1 MVSRLKNKRFHL
13 SLAAKDRLR
22 GYAFLA
28 PWLIGL
34 VMIFLVPLVQSIIYA
49 FSRLDFQV
57 STGSSY
63 ALTFVGWDNF
73 KQALLRD
80 KDYPQYL
87 VQALGD
93 LLYNVPVIL
102 VFSFFVALLLKK
114 RTRGT
119 AVVKAIYFL
128 PVILSSGIF
137 LGLQNNF
144 GQDSASALEQT
155 MQSASSSI
163 SVLKS
168 MNLEKYLVEM
178 NIPQEYITLLT
189 GPIDRLYSLILSS
202 GVQIF
207 IFLAALNSISP
218 SLYEAAEVEGATG
231 WENFW
236 YITFPMTMP
245 MLLVNLI
252 FTIIDSF
259 TSVNNVVMEY
269 VYDTAFVD
277 LNFGLSS
284 AMGWFYCLILF
295 ALMGIAVG
303 IISRRVFYYT

>member
-1 MVSRLKNKRFHL
+1 MV
-13 SLAAKDRLR
+13 
-22 GYAFLA
+22 
-28 PWLIGL
+28 
-34 VMIFLVPLVQSIIYA
+34 FLVPLVQSVIYS
-49 FSRLDFQV
+49 FSRMDFHV
-57 STGSSY
+57 GDGSAYS
-63 ALTFVGWDNF
+63 LTFVGWENF
-73 KQALLRD
+73 REALLRN

-87 VQALGD
+87 VKSLGD

-114 RTRGT
+114 RSRGT

-144 GQDSASALEQT
+144 GQQSMSALEQT
-155 MQSASSSI
+155 MESASSSI
-163 SVLKS
+163 AVLKS
-168 MNLEKYLVEM
+168 MNLEKYLIEM
-178 NIPQEYITLLT
+178 NIPQEYIALLT
-189 GPIDRLYSLILSS
+189 GPIDRLYTLILSS

-218 SLYEAAEVEGATG
+218 SLYEAAEVEGATA

-252 FTIIDSF
+252 FTIVDSF

-284 AMGWFYCLILF
+284 AMGWFYCLILL
-295 ALMGIAVG
+295 AVMGIAVG
-303 IISRRVFYYT
+303 LISRRVFYYT

>member
-1 MVSRLKNKRFHL
+1 MKNKRFHL
-13 SLAAKDRLR
+13 SLSAKDRLR

-34 VMIFLVPLVQSIIYA
+34 VMVFLVPLIQSIVYA
-49 FSRLDFQV
+49 FNQLEFRV
-57 STGSSY
+57 GEGSAY
-63 ALTFVGWDNF
+63 GLRFVGWENF
-73 KQALLRD
+73 RTALLKD
-80 KDYPQYL
+80 KDFPQYL
-87 VQALGD
+87 VQTLSE

-114 RTRGT
+114 RSRGT
-119 AVVKAIYFL
+119 AIVKAIYFL

-144 GQDSASALEQT
+144 GQQSTSALEQT

-168 MNLEKYLVEM
+168 MNLEKYLIEM

-218 SLYEAAEVEGATG
+218 SLYEAAEVEGATA

-269 VYDTAFVD
+269 VYDTAFTD

-295 ALMGIAVG
+295 AVMGIAVG
-303 IISRRVFYYT
+303 VISRRVFYYT

>member
-1 MVSRLKNKRFHL
+1 MKKKKFHL

-22 GYAFLA
+22 GYAFLS
-28 PWLIGL
+28 PWLVGL
-34 VMIFLVPLVQSIIYA
+34 VLIFLVPLVQSIVYA
-49 FSRLDFQV
+49 FNQLEF
-57 STGSSY
+57 SSNSAY
-63 ALTFVGWDNF
+63 GMTFVGWENF
-73 KQALLRD
+73 RTALLKD
-80 KDYPQYL
+80 KDFPQLL
-87 VQALGD
+87 VRSLGD

-114 RTRGT
+114 RSRGT
-119 AVVKAIYFL
+119 AIVKAIYFL

-144 GQDSASALEQT
+144 GQQSMSALDQT

-163 SVLKS
+163 AALKS
-168 MNLEKYLVEM
+168 MNMEKYLMEM

-189 GPIDRLYSLILSS
+189 GPIDRLYTLILSS

-218 SLYEAAEVEGATG
+218 SLYEAAEVEGGTA

-259 TSVNNVVMEY
+259 TSTTNAVMEF
-269 VYDTAFVD
+269 VYDAAFTD

-284 AMGWFYCLILF
+284 AMGWVYCLILF
-295 ALMGIAVG
+295 AIMGIAVG
-303 IISRRVFYYT
+303 LISRRVFYYT

>member
-1 MVSRLKNKRFHL
+1 MKNKRFHL
-13 SLAAKDRLR
+13 SLTAKDRLR

-34 VMIFLVPLVQSIIYA
+34 VVVFLVPLVQSIIYA
-49 FSRLDFQV
+49 FSRLDFRV
-57 STGSSY
+57 GDRAAY

-73 KQALLRD
+73 HYALLENT
-80 KDYPQYL
+80 DYPQYL
-87 VQALGD
+87 AKALGD

-102 VFSFFVALLLKK
+102 IFSFFVALLLKR

-119 AVVKAIYFL
+119 AIVKAIYFL

-144 GQDSASALEQT
+144 GQQSVSALEQT
-155 MQSASSSI
+155 MDSAASSI

-168 MNLEKYLVEM
+168 INMEKYLIEM
-178 NIPQEYITLLT
+178 NIPQEYISLLT

-218 SLYEAAEVEGATG
+218 SLYEAAEVEGGTE

-269 VYDTAFVD
+269 VYDAAFVD

-295 ALMGIAVG
+295 AVMGIAVG
-303 IISRRVFYYT
+303 LLSRRVFYYT

>member
-1 MVSRLKNKRFHL
+1 MKNKRFHL
-13 SLAAKDRLR
+13 SLSAKDRLR

-28 PWLIGL
+28 PWLVGL
-34 VMIFLVPLVQSIIYA
+34 VMVFLVPLIQSIIYA
-49 FSRLDFQV
+49 FNSLEFRVDE
-57 STGSSY
+57 GSAY
-63 ALTFVGWDNF
+63 GLRFVGWENF
-73 KQALLRD
+73 RTALLKD
-80 KDYPQYL
+80 KDFPQYL
-87 VQALGD
+87 VQTLSE

-114 RTRGT
+114 RSRGT
-119 AVVKAIYFL
+119 AIVKAIYFL

-144 GQDSASALEQT
+144 GQQSMSALEQT

-168 MNLEKYLVEM
+168 MNLEKYLIEM
-178 NIPQEYITLLT
+178 NIPQEYISLLT

-218 SLYEAAEVEGATG
+218 SLYEAAEVEGATA

-269 VYDTAFVD
+269 VYDTAFTD

-295 ALMGIAVG
+295 AVMGIAVG
-303 IISRRVFYYT
+303 VISRRVFYYT

>member
-1 MVSRLKNKRFHL
+1 MKNKRFHL
-13 SLAAKDRLR
+13 SLTAKERLR
-22 GYAFLA
+22 GYAFLS
-28 PWLIGL
+28 PWLLGF
-34 VMIFLVPLVQSIIYA
+34 VMVFLVPLVRSGIYA
-49 FSRLDFQV
+49 FSRLDFPAD
-57 STGSSY
+57 GSSSYTLTFIGWENFHY
-63 ALTFVGWDNF
+63 AL
-73 KQALLRD
+73 LED
-80 KDYPQYL
+80 KDFPQYL
-87 VQALGD
+87 VTSLGD

-119 AVVKAIYFL
+119 TIVKAIYFL

-144 GQDSASALEQT
+144 GEQSMSALEQT

-163 SVLKS
+163 AVLKS

-178 NIPQEYITLLT
+178 NIPQEYIALLT
-189 GPIDRLYSLILSS
+189 APIDRLYSMILSS

-218 SLYEAAEVEGATG
+218 SLYEAAEVEGGTG

-236 YITFPMTMP
+236 YITFPMTLP

-259 TSVNNVVMEY
+259 TSVNNIVMEY
-269 VYDTAFVD
+269 VYDTAFAD

-303 IISRRVFYYT
+303 LISRRVFYYT

>member
-22 GYAFLA
+22 GYAFLT

-34 VMIFLVPLVQSIIYA
+34 IMVFLVPLIQSIIYA

-57 STGSSY
+57 SSGSSY

-73 KQALLRD
+73 REALLKD

-87 VQALGD
+87 VKSLGD

-114 RTRGT
+114 PGRGT

-144 GQDSASALEQT
+144 GQESMSALEQT
-155 MQSASSSI
+155 MESAASSI

-178 NIPQEYITLLT
+178 NIPQEYISLLT
-189 GPIDRLYSLILSS
+189 APIDRLYSLILSS

-218 SLYEAAEVEGATG
+218 SLYEAAEVEGCTA
-231 WENFW
+231 WESFW

-259 TSVNNVVMEY
+259 TAVNNVVMEY
-269 VYDTAFVD
+269 VYDAAFVD

-284 AMGWFYCLILF
+284 AMGWFYCLILL
-295 ALMGIAVG
+295 AVMGIAVG
-303 IISRRVFYYT
+303 LISRRVFYYT

>member
-1 MVSRLKNKRFHL
+1 MNKKRFHL
-13 SLAAKDRLR
+13 SLTTKDRLR
-22 GYAFLA
+22 GYLFLA

-34 VMIFLVPLVQSIIYA
+34 VMVFLVPLVQSIIYA
-49 FSRLDFQV
+49 FSRLDFRV
-57 STGSSY
+57 GEGASY
-63 ALTFVGWDNF
+63 ALTFVGWENF
-73 KQALLRD
+73 HYALLEN
-80 KDYPQYL
+80 KDYPQLL
-87 VQALGD
+87 VKALGD

-102 VFSFFVALLLKK
+102 VFSFFVALLLK
-114 RTRGT
+114 RPTRGT

-144 GQDSASALEQT
+144 GQQSTSALEQT
-155 MQSASSSI
+155 MNNAASSI

-168 MNLEKYLVEM
+168 MNLEKYLIEM
-178 NIPQEYITLLT
+178 NLPQEYITLLT

-218 SLYEAAEVEGATG
+218 SLYEAAEVEGGTQ

-269 VYDTAFVD
+269 VYDAAFVD

-295 ALMGIAVG
+295 VVMGIAVG
-303 IISRRVFYYT
+303 LISRRVFYYT

>member
-1 MVSRLKNKRFHL
+1 MNKKRFHL
-13 SLAAKDRLR
+13 SLTTKDRLR
-22 GYAFLA
+22 GYLFLA

-34 VMIFLVPLVQSIIYA
+34 VVVFLVPLVQSVIYA
-49 FSRLDFQV
+49 FSRLDFRV
-57 STGSSY
+57 SEGNSY
-63 ALTFVGWDNF
+63 ALAFVGWENF
-73 KQALLRD
+73 RYALLEN
-80 KDYPQYL
+80 KDYPQLL
-87 VQALGD
+87 VKALGD

-102 VFSFFVALLLKK
+102 VFSFFVALLLK
-114 RTRGT
+114 RPTRGT

-144 GQDSASALEQT
+144 GQQSTSALEQT
-155 MQSASSSI
+155 MNNAASSI

-168 MNLEKYLVEM
+168 MNLEKYLIEM
-178 NIPQEYITLLT
+178 NLPQEYITLLT

-218 SLYEAAEVEGATG
+218 SLYEAAEVEGGTQ

-269 VYDTAFVD
+269 VYDAAFVD

-295 ALMGIAVG
+295 AVMGIAVG
-303 IISRRVFYYT
+303 LISRRVFYYT

>member
-34 VMIFLVPLVQSIIYA
+34 IMVFLVPLVQSIIYA

-57 STGSSY
+57 SSGSSY
-63 ALTFVGWDNF
+63 SLTFIGWENF
-73 KQALLRD
+73 RYILLED

-87 VQALGD
+87 VKVLGD

-119 AVVKAIYFL
+119 AIVKAIYFL

-144 GQDSASALEQT
+144 GQNSMSALEQT

-178 NIPQEYITLLT
+178 NIPQEYIALLT
-189 GPIDRLYSLILSS
+189 GPIDRLYSMILSS

-284 AMGWFYCLILF
+284 AMGWLYCLILF
-295 ALMGIAVG
+295 AVMGIAVG
-303 IISRRVFYYT
+303 LISRRVFYYT